1 MKTSSSE
8 YDRFPDKYLDEIDDD
23 LTDNYFTPVIDE
35 ILDKIPQPSRV
46 CDVGCGNGVF
56 SISIKNRTNCTLLG
70 VDGSKHAIVQAKQIG
85 FDDVYE
91 IGDFCS
97 ETLPFNDNYF
107 DLVFCKDVLEHLLD
121 PRFLVAEIARITRQ
135 NGYCVIHVPN
145 HFPLIGRIR
154 FLLSN
159 NIDTFDYF
167 PQSNR
172 WDFPHIRFF
181 DKKSFIDLAMRQN
194 LHPELDLSWHFFR
207 PARFAKYIPRLA
219 HFLGNHYSDQTS
231 EGITMLF
238 RKML

>member
-1 MKTSSSE
+1 MKTSCSE

-167 PQSNR
+167 PLSNR

-181 DKKSFIDLAMRQN
+181 NQQD
-194 LHPELDLSWHFFR
+194 
-207 PARFAKYIPRLA
+207 
-219 HFLGNHYSDQTS
+219 FLGLMLSSGLKPVLNLCHHFPSFPKIGRLMPTTVKKRISKQFPDS
-231 EGITMLF
+231 FAEGFTYLF
-238 RKML
+238 KK